1 MLRFDVEFYIPWLS
15 FYVEVEVAFE
25 VEFEVEFGFG
35 QYRLKSFG
43 GWYHIPA
50 LYFWPRITC
59 RAVY

>member
-1 MLRFDVEFYIPWLS
+1 MVDFF
-15 FYVEVEVAFE
+15 VEVEAEVV

-50 LYFWPRITC
+50 MYFWPRITC